1 MRPGPF
7 SDRFGRS
14 ECPHLRSQ
22 RPLVDTDTYVE
33 QRTLARLTDR
43 SVQLDW
49 EILLNPGH
57 LRLEPPV
64 PRWLPAVTIP
74 EDRLCNMSH
83 RLLHYVACLVASDH
97 HWRRWTDRVEQI
109 DLR

>member
-1 MRPGPF
+1 MPPGPL

-14 ECPHLRSQ
+14 KCPILQSQ
-22 RPLVDTDTYVE
+22 RPLVDTDTHVE
-33 QRTLARLTDR
+33 QRTLARLTHR

-57 LRLEPPV
+57 LCFEPPV
-64 PRWLPAVTIP
+64 PRWLPAATIP
-74 EDRLCNMSH
+74 QDRLCNMSH
-83 RLLHYVACLVASDH
+83 RLLHYLAYLVANNH
-97 HWRRWTDRVEQI
+97 HWRRWRDRIEQV